1 MPPHQEGHRHSGSFA
16 SMPLQHHTPPDGLK
30 NTGSGPLAGFLTVA
44 TTTTQCAEA
53 SPHPPLDSTSLSLP
67 RRKHCER
74 GLVTPAI
81 VPRSESVSH
90 VVVEVQSKDAP
101 LPEISSKQPS
111 HRRRSTLPRCFTL
124 ALATAAIAASQ
135 GSRLHHLPTLH
146 RTGWP

>member
-81 VPRSESVSH
+81 VLHVPNLFRMSLSRCRAKMPRS
-90 VVVEVQSKDAP
+90 
-101 LPEISSKQPS
+101 L
-111 HRRRSTLPRCFTL
+111 RSL
-124 ALATAAIAASQ
+124 ANSQAIAA
-135 GSRLHHLPTLH
+135 GRLCLVASPLH
-146 RTGWP
+146 